1 MEHQI
6 FVLILLVA
14 RWSSSQD
21 EGTGSNPVGDSIL
34 SVCGETVSSLAWN
47 QEAKV
52 RLLLDWPIFALVI
65 TQCITSEMPVGTD
78 ETSVSKILNWGR
90 MYQGGE
96 IALQANCGEFDSH
109 RFHQIF

>member
-52 RLLLDWPIFALVI
+52 RLLLD
-65 TQCITSEMPVGTD
+65 
-78 ETSVSKILNWGR
+78 
-90 MYQGGE
+90 
-96 IALQANCGEFDSH
+96 
-109 RFHQIF
+109 